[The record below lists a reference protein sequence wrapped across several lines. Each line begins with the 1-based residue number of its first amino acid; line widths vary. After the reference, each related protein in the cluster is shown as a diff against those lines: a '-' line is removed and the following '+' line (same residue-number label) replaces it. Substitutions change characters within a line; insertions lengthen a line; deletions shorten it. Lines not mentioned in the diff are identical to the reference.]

1 MKKHIILAAMAATA
15 LFAACT
21 NSDEEALTQGI
32 PVNFTIS
39 SNGIVTRAATTASNS
54 NYTTEFEENDKFGVY
69 SDNLLANMNN
79 TECTYTT
86 SGVQTNQSFFFKD
99 QSTNVNFV
107 AYYPY
112 STMIGAGAGTIVP
125 SASEISYTINN
136 DQSGDRIKAN
146 DFMVATAQGTGAN
159 PTINLTFSHQL
170 ALIEVNLEDI
180 TASKVTIN
188 GVQPTVKWTAT
199 DTETSGE
206 KVTVTMSDQTSGKKF
221 WAMVPAQTIEANTT
235 LFSIIESSTNKKFGY
250 TTASQLSI
258 QKNGVYQI
266 TLKKKETAEST
277 NLTVTASNWAAPET
291 IDGDGPKE
299 AMEQYVEPV
308 TTSTGMYMGTDMKF
322 FVQGNEATI
331 GYSWGRN
338 MVCKDEEPIAIDG
351 GWEIK
356 LKNSTSDVRWSNNC
370 MVYYGGDTQMPV
382 GIYKLTFSL
391 ESTVASDIKVRLMLY
406 DSGATNNNTYFGVA
420 DSPEAST
427 WQAGK
432 KITISE
438 VNTPSNQTIYLNTK
452 LKGTSANYI
461 NTVNT
466 NNDAATQ
473 YYLYFEF
480 PNPTGT
486 QTITIKN
493 IKIERI

>member
-1 MKKHIILAAMAATA
+1 MKKHIILAAMAAAA
-15 LFAACT
+15 LIAACT

-39 SNGIVTRAATTASNS
+39 SNGIVTRAVTTATGDS
-54 NYTTEFEENDKFGVY
+54 YTTQFKNNDKFGVY

-79 TECTYTT
+79 TECTYTS
-86 SGVQTNQSFFFKD
+86 SGVTTGQSFFFKD

-112 STMIGAGAGTIVP
+112 STMSGVGTITP
-125 SASEISYTINN
+125 SASEITYTINN
-136 DQSGDRIKAN
+136 DQSGNNIEAN
-146 DFMVATAQGTGAN
+146 DFMIATANGNGTSPN
-159 PTINLTFSHQL
+159 INLQFNHQL

-199 DTETSGE
+199 NTETSGE
-206 KVTVTMSDQTSGKKF
+206 KVTVTMSDQASGKKF

-235 LFSIIESSTNKKFGY
+235 LFSIIESSAGKKFGY
-250 TTASQLSI
+250 TTTSQLSI
-258 QKNGVYQI
+258 QKNGVYKI
-266 TLKKKETAEST
+266 TLKKKETAEFTS
-277 NLTVTASNWAAPET
+277 LSVTASNWENPT
-291 IDGDGPKE
+291 SIDGDGTKE

-308 TTSTGMYMGTDMKF
+308 TTSTLICKEVTDMNY
-322 FVQGNEATI
+322 FVQGNSATI

-338 MVCKDEEPIAIDG
+338 MVSKDEEPKAIDG
-351 GWEIK
+351 GWEIT
-356 LKNSTSDVRWSNNC
+356 LKNSTTGPTWSNNC

-391 ESTVASDIKVRLMLY
+391 ESTVANYIRVRLMLY
-406 DSGATNNNTYFGVA
+406 GATKTYFGVA
-420 DSPEAST
+420 ESPDAAT
-427 WQAGK
+427 WQSGK
-432 KITISE
+432 EITISD
-438 VNTPSNQTIYLNTK
+438 VNTPSDQTIYLNTR
-452 LKGTSANYI
+452 LKGTSTLNAKAS
-461 NTVNT
+461 TT
-466 NNDAATQ
+466 NDAATQ
-473 YYLYFEF
+473 YFLHFEF
-480 PNPTGT
+480 PNPTDT

>member
-54 NYTTEFEENDKFGVY
+54 NYTTSFEENDKFGVY

-79 TECTYTT
+79 TECTYTS
-86 SGVQTNQSFFFKD
+86 SGVTTGQSFFFKD

-112 STMIGAGAGTIVP
+112 STMIGAGTIVP

-136 DQSGDRIKAN
+136 DQSGDKIKAN

-180 TASKVTIN
+180 TASTVTMN
-188 GVQPTVKWTAT
+188 GVQPTVKWTST
-199 DTETSGE
+199 SSETSGD
-206 KVTVTMSDQTSGKKF
+206 KITVTMSEQDSGNKF

-258 QKNGVYQI
+258 QQNGVYKI
-266 TLKKKETAEST
+266 TLKKKETAEFTS
-277 NLTVTASNWAAPET
+277 LSVTASNWENPT
-291 IDGDGPKE
+291 SIDGDGTKE

-308 TTSTGMYMGTDMKF
+308 TTSTGMCTATTSMLD
-322 FVQGNEATI
+322 FVQDNGKTE

-338 MVCKDEEPIAIDG
+338 MVSKDEEPNAIDG
-351 GWEIK
+351 GWEIT
-356 LKNSTSDVRWSNNC
+356 LKNSTTGPTWSNNC
-370 MVYYGGDTQMPV
+370 MVYYGGETQMPV

-391 ESTVASDIKVRLMLY
+391 KSTVANYIRVRLMLY
-406 DSGATNNNTYFGVA
+406 GSPNTYFGVA
-420 DSPEAST
+420 ESPDAET
-427 WQAGK
+427 WQSGK
-432 KITISE
+432 QITISD
-438 VNTPSNQTIYLNTK
+438 VNTSSDQTIYLNTK
-452 LKGTSANYI
+452 KTGTSSLNANAS
-461 NTVNT
+461 TT
-466 NNDAATQ
+466 NDAATK
-473 YYLYFEF
+473 YYLHFEF
-480 PNPTGT
+480 PNPTDT
-486 QTITIKN
+486 QTITITN